1 TGGILRV
8 KVFLGQRPP
17 AWAGRPCHR
26 AGSSPHFL
34 VPVVVHSRR
43 DLLKTF
49 NAIRVMPNKR
59 LFLAASV
66 ALLSCTLAIPF
77 AHGADEDFGNVNPGM
92 IPKPQAASDAGEDA
106 IARIRVPA

>member
-1 TGGILRV
+1 
-8 KVFLGQRPP
+8 
-17 AWAGRPCHR
+17 
-26 AGSSPHFL
+26 
-34 VPVVVHSRR
+34 
-43 DLLKTF
+43 
-49 NAIRVMPNKR
+49 MPNKR

-106 IARIRVPA
+106 IARIRVPAGFKVELWAAEPMLANPVALNFDEQGRCYLVETWAGTGTWRHRHPQQHDLA